1 MNKNIN
7 KYKVI
12 QTLFAVAVV
21 LVIANLL
28 VGRFNTENDS
38 ETVVVNNKKINSVKI
53 DSLFLSSLKNYNIK
67 QSWIHKSSK
76 QKTRKNSTEFIYTVD
91 VPNDLPNIL
100 LIKEIYKNFSDTK
113 LKISSKELKVGGTSL
128 LEISNGN
135 KPVLKV
141 LFNYNNDISHV
152 AGYLN
157 LLIIIPNDLDF
168 EKKNNLLNSI
178 RNLTFL
184 FSPSTKNINLTKEVL
199 GNKKSY
205 ALIIDNDIEELKFK
219 IKNSFNQSRINQG
232 VSAIIKS
239 FPRAKFMLIVRG
251 FIPNHNIRSAFKKMK
266 VKLLYQKNLVDFSK
280 ENKGRLEKVFKS
292 YVTNTSVNDTLNV
305 ILSADNFLKLK
316 KELKKYKK
324 LGYKF
329 I

>member
-67 QSWIHKSSK
+67 KSWIHKSSK

-100 LIKEIYKNFSDTK
+100 LIKEIYKNFSGTK

-128 LEISNGN
+128 LKISNGN

>member
-100 LIKEIYKNFSDTK
+100 LIKEIYKNFSGTK

>member
-67 QSWIHKSSK
+67 KSWIHKSSK

-128 LEISNGN
+128 LKISNGN
-135 KPVLKV
+135 KPV
-141 LFNYNNDISHV
+141 
-152 AGYLN
+152 
-157 LLIIIPNDLDF
+157 
-168 EKKNNLLNSI
+168 
-178 RNLTFL
+178 
-184 FSPSTKNINLTKEVL
+184 
-199 GNKKSY
+199 
-205 ALIIDNDIEELKFK
+205 
-219 IKNSFNQSRINQG
+219 
-232 VSAIIKS
+232 
-239 FPRAKFMLIVRG
+239 
-251 FIPNHNIRSAFKKMK
+251 
-266 VKLLYQKNLVDFSK
+266 
-280 ENKGRLEKVFKS
+280 
-292 YVTNTSVNDTLNV
+292 
-305 ILSADNFLKLK
+305 
-316 KELKKYKK
+316 
-324 LGYKF
+324 
-329 I
+329 